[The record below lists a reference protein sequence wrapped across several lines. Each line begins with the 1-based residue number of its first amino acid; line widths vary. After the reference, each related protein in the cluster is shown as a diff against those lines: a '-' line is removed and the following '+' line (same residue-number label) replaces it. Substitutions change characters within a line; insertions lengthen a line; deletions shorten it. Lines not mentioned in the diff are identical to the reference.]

1 MTWAIGGG
9 IARPLKLSQ
18 SLLGSLH
25 VCINQGEIV
34 VGTRV
39 VRVDGERL
47 LEIPLGVFP
56 LPLEVETVAHVAED
70 VGVSGAGLQGL
81 LIFLFSLAILAL
93 ERLDV
98 GQVQVRIATFLVAF
112 ERLAISNLGEPDVS
126 LVFGGPA
133 QSDLDV
139 SLLRRSDALL
149 ETLVCSSPNGGRVR
163 RVRTI
168 HSQGNRRRFRRPG
181 SFGPAWR
188 DDSVPSSLP
197 FPLRLSLTSDLIR

>member
-1 MTWAIGGG
+1 MGVGGG
-9 IARPLKLSQ
+9 TARPLKLSQ

-39 VRVDGERL
+39 VRFDGERL
-47 LEIPLGVFP
+47 LEIPLRVFP

-70 VGVSGAGLQGL
+70 VGVSGGDLQGL

-112 ERLAISNLGEPDVS
+112 EHLAISNLGEPDVS

-139 SLLRRSDALL
+139 SLICT
-149 ETLVCSSPNGGRVR
+149 E
-163 RVRTI
+163 
-168 HSQGNRRRFRRPG
+168 
-181 SFGPAWR
+181 
-188 DDSVPSSLP
+188 
-197 FPLRLSLTSDLIR
+197 